1 MSDELELAKEFSRV
15 RHKGQV
21 DKGGVDYFDGHLT
34 YVASRVDTDQLKTI
48 AYLHDILEDTDTT
61 IDELRQLFSKDVV
74 DAVVALTK
82 FERYQ
87 PYLEYI
93 EGLSK
98 NELASRVKVEDLKH
112 NMDRGRLIEED
123 AQSQKRQ
130 IKYARALKILEESLS
145 KKQ

>member
-1 MSDELELAKEFSRV
+1 MHVELELAKEFSRL

-21 DKGGVDYFDGHLT
+21 DKGGVDYFEGHLT
-34 YVASRVDTDQLKTI
+34 YVASRLDTNQLKTI

-93 EGLSK
+93 EGVSK
-98 NELASRVKVEDLKH
+98 NKLATLVKIEDLKH
-112 NMDRGRLIEED
+112 NMDRSRLIEED
-123 AQSQKRQ
+123 AQSQKRK
-130 IKYARALKILEESLS
+130 IKYERALKILEASLI